1 MNEYMHFYSA
11 GFECVNQKCVA
22 NLISPDVRGV
32 RGKSWLGRGY
42 LGDTLWEE
50 VSTLLSTFE
59 HICKIRQNEEQLPIS
74 HLHI

>member
-32 RGKSWLGRGY
+32 RGKSWLERGY

-50 VSTLLSTFE
+50 VASSAHL
-59 HICKIRQNEEQLPIS
+59 QNPPE
-74 HLHI
+74 